1 MATPLPQF
9 LSACAFALASIGVY
23 ANASAAAP
31 AKAASTHP
39 KAEAVLKAQA
49 KADAK
54 SKGKAGK
61 DSKASKAA
69 ATEASVRAAAAYD
82 AAEEVEPDITD
93 TVTTEYACELNNKVT
108 IYTNEHD
115 PANIALRWKKR
126 VHRLARVGTTTGA
139 LRFENAYWGL
149 IWIGIPSKGILLDS
163 RLNRQL
169 ANECKNARQVE
180 PAAPA
185 APVEPVTAA
194 LSDEKKS

>member
-9 LSACAFALASIGVY
+9 FSACAFALASIGLC
-23 ANASAAAP
+23 ASASAAAP
-31 AKAASTHP
+31 AKAAPTHP
-39 KAEAVLKAQA
+39 KAETVLKAQA
-49 KADAK
+49 K
-54 SKGKAGK
+54 SKGKAKKGA
-61 DSKASKAA
+61 KASKAA
-69 ATEASVRAAAAYD
+69 AAEASVRAAAVYD

-108 IYTNEHD
+108 IYTNDTD

-169 ANECKNARQVE
+169 ANECKNAKQVE

-185 APVEPVTAA
+185 APAAPAEPVTAA
-194 LSDEKKS
+194 LPAEKKS